1 MSAAIVATII
11 LSNLVSSV
19 KRYLR
24 PIVSLFSTALLISP
38 LSAHPGHGDGGAAHY
53 LATPEHVLPILLAF
67 ALMILT
73 FAALFR
79 TRFAKSIANR

>member
-1 MSAAIVATII
+1 LSAAIVVTNI

-24 PIVSLFSTALLISP
+24 PIVILFSTALLISP

-67 ALMILT
+67 ALLIFTL
-73 FAALFR
+73 AALLR